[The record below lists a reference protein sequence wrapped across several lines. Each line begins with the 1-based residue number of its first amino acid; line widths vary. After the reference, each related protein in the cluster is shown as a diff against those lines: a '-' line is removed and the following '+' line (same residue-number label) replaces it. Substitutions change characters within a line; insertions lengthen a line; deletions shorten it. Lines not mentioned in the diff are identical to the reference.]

1 MKMLRREKKL
11 VKSLR
16 KKICALTL
24 VFSSL
29 TFNFCAASSY
39 GESGAE
45 VAEIQTCL
53 TAQGLY
59 NGAIDGYYGD
69 STVAAIKD
77 FQSAIGLPADGVCGH
92 VTYELLH
99 AAAYDEIDI
108 TTLMN
113 GGASN
118 YLKPGDSGAKVKEL
132 QNALIGLGY
141 LSGTAD
147 GFYSSE
153 TAAAIKNFQSAKG
166 LTIDGLC
173 SKSTLNAIK
182 NSVPIKEVKSN
193 YAEIGSVI
201 KSGMEGPGVVDVQ
214 EKLIEAGYLSGAA
227 DGYCG
232 LATVEAIKKFQTAKG
247 IKADGV
253 CGIMTYSALE
263 NSQYEENL
271 SWQEIIVDEP
281 VFDNPNYGQVV
292 YVEAT
297 AYSSQDPGLGLYT
310 ARGNLVGHGII
321 SVDPNFIPLGTRV
334 YIPGYGEAIADDTGG
349 AIMGNRIDIAFDTYE
364 EAINFGRQNIEIY
377 ILD

>member
-1 MKMLRREKKL
+1 MKMVRRGKNF

-24 VFSSL
+24 IFSSL
-29 TFNFCAASSY
+29 TFNFCAAASY
-39 GESGAE
+39 GESSDE

-53 TAQGLY
+53 TAQGLF
-59 NGAIDGYYGD
+59 NGAIDGYYGE

-77 FQSAIGLPADGVCGH
+77 FQSAIGLPVDGVCGH

-118 YLKPGDSGAKVKEL
+118 YIKPGDSGNKVKEL
-132 QNALIGLGY
+132 QNALINLGY

-147 GFYSSE
+147 GIYSSA
-153 TAAAIKNFQSAKG
+153 TALAVKNFQSHNG
-166 LTIDGLC
+166 LTVDGLC
-173 SKSTLNAIK
+173 GSSTLNALK
-182 NSVPIKEVKSN
+182 RSAPIQDVKTN

-201 KSGMEGPGVVDVQ
+201 KAGMEGPGVVDVQ
-214 EKLIEAGYLSGAA
+214 EKLIEAGYLSGSP

-271 SWQEIIVDEP
+271 SWEEIIVDEP
-281 VFDNPNYGQVV
+281 NYGRVI

-321 SVDPNFIPLGTRV
+321 SVDPNFIPLGTRI

-349 AIMGNRIDIAFDTYE
+349 AIVGNRIDIAFDTYE

-377 ILD
+377 IIE

>member
-1 MKMLRREKKL
+1 MKNAKCEKKF

-24 VFSSL
+24 IFSSL
-29 TFNFCAASSY
+29 TFNFCAAANY
-39 GESGAE
+39 GESSDE

-53 TAQGLY
+53 TAQGLF

-69 STVAAIKD
+69 STVAAIKN

-92 VTYELLH
+92 VTFELLH

-118 YLKPGDSGAKVKEL
+118 YIKPGDSGENVKAL
-132 QNALIGLGY
+132 QTSLIELGY
-141 LSGTAD
+141 LNGTAD
-147 GFYSSE
+147 GIYSSA
-153 TAAAIKNFQSAKG
+153 TALAVKNFQASKG
-166 LTIDGLC
+166 LNVDGLC
-173 SKSTLNAIK
+173 GSSTLNALK
-182 NSVPIKEVKSN
+182 NSAPIQDVKSN
-193 YAEIGSVI
+193 YAEIGSII

-214 EKLIEAGYLSGAA
+214 NKLIAAGYLSGTA

-247 IKADGV
+247 IKADGI

-271 SWQEIIVDEP
+271 SWEEIIVDEP
-281 VFDNPNYGQVV
+281 NYGRVV

-334 YIPGYGEAIADDTGG
+334 YIPGYGEAVADDTGG
-349 AIMGNRIDIAFDTYE
+349 AIFGNRIDIAFDTYE

-377 ILD
+377 IIE

>member
-1 MKMLRREKKL
+1 MKMVRRGKNF

-24 VFSSL
+24 IFSSL
-29 TFNFCAASSY
+29 TFNFCAAASY
-39 GESGAE
+39 GESSAE

-53 TAQGLY
+53 TAQGLFS
-59 NGAIDGYYGD
+59 GAIDGYYGE

-77 FQSAIGLPADGVCGH
+77 FQSAIGLPADGICGH

-118 YLKPGDSGAKVKEL
+118 YIKPGDSGDKVKAL
-132 QNALIGLGY
+132 QTSLIELGY

-147 GFYSSE
+147 GIYSSA
-153 TAAAIKNFQSAKG
+153 TALAVKNFQSRNG
-166 LTIDGLC
+166 LTVDGLC
-173 SKSTLNAIK
+173 GSSTLNALK
-182 NSVPIKEVKSN
+182 RSAPIQDVKSN

-201 KSGMEGPGVVDVQ
+201 KAGMEGPGVVDVQ
-214 EKLIEAGYLSGAA
+214 EKLIEAGYLSGSP

-271 SWQEIIVDEP
+271 SWEEIIVDEP
-281 VFDNPNYGQVV
+281 NYGRVI

-321 SVDPNFIPLGTRV
+321 SVDPNVIPLGTRV
-334 YIPGYGEAIADDTGG
+334 YIPGYGEAVADDTGG
-349 AIMGNRIDIAFDTYE
+349 AIVGNRIDIAFDTYE

-377 ILD
+377 IIE